1 MIKKFEGSPT
11 TTHTVLCIEILQLTR
26 NTIMK
31 YLILLAAFFVSVDV
45 SAQDATV
52 LAEPHH
58 IVVDSKD
65 NVFVT
70 RKYGLVK
77 IAPNGTIANLSK
89 QGPVIGGMDRAW
101 HDLIIDS
108 KDNMYAHDG
117 KEIYKIVVSA
127 DNIVTLTR
135 FAGQQWSYKL
145 EDGPLATAGINSIG
159 LMAIDKNDNLYFTDS
174 ADKIKDTIGTNFVT
188 DNFNL
193 SEAARK
199 VEKKNRKAFNVIRKI
214 SPDGIVST
222 LKTPDGKFILPNQ
235 ISGMAID
242 LQGNIIFGS
251 YSFGRFVGKIDLA
264 TGAITL
270 VAGQPYKREWCP
282 IYTQGPIATAE
293 FVEPE
298 NIIVN
303 KKGEILVAD
312 QRINRIIKIADGR
325 MSTLAGGN
333 IIDDCSGNI
342 AGSSENGNRDGRALT
357 ALFGSPK
364 GMAYDSKGN
373 LYLADT
379 ANHSIRKLSPDGM
392 VSTFAK

>member
-26 NTIMK
+26 TTIMK

-58 IVVDSKD
+58 IVVDSED

-159 LMAIDKNDNLYFTDS
+159 LMAVDKNDNLYFTDS

-282 IYTQGPIATAE
+282 IYTPGPIATAE

>member
-1 MIKKFEGSPT
+1 
-11 TTHTVLCIEILQLTR
+11 
-26 NTIMK
+26 MK
-31 YLILLAAFFVSVDV
+31 CLFLFAAFFISGNVSGQPASVI
-45 SAQDATV
+45 S
-52 LAEPHH
+52 EPQH

-77 IAPNGTIANLSK
+77 IAPNGTVTDLSK

-108 KDNMYAHDG
+108 KDNLYAHDG
-117 KEIYKIVVSA
+117 KVIYKIVVSN
-127 DNIVTLTR
+127 DNIVTLTK
-135 FAGQQWSYKL
+135 FAGQDYSYKL
-145 EDGPLATAGINSIG
+145 EDGPIATAGFNTIG
-159 LMAIDKNDNLYFTDS
+159 LMTTDKNDNIYLTDS

-193 SEAARK
+193 SDQARK
-199 VEKKNRKAFNVIRKI
+199 HEKSNRKSFSVIRKV
-214 SPDGIVST
+214 SSNGVVST
-222 LKTPDGKFILPNQ
+222 LKTPDGKFILANQ

-251 YSFGRFVGKIDLA
+251 YSFGRFIGKIDLA
-264 TGAITL
+264 SGAITL

-282 IYTQGPIATAE
+282 VYTQGSIATAE

-298 NIIVN
+298 TIIVS
-303 KKGEILVAD
+303 KKGEILFTD
-312 QRINRIIKIADGR
+312 QRINRVIKIAEGKV
-325 MSTLAGGN
+325 STLAGGN
-333 IIDDCSGNI
+333 IIDPCSQNI
-342 AGSSENGNRDGRALT
+342 GGRSQEGNRDGKALT
-357 ALFGSPK
+357 ALFHMPK

-373 LYLADT
+373 LYIADMS
-379 ANHSIRKLSPDGM
+379 NHSIRKLSPDGM

>member
-282 IYTQGPIATAE
+282 IYTPGPIATAE

-342 AGSSENGNRDGRALT
+342 AGSSENGNRDGKALT

-373 LYLADT
+373 LFIADT
-379 ANHSIRKLSPDGM
+379 ANHCIRKLSPEGM
-392 VSTFAK
+392 VTTFAK